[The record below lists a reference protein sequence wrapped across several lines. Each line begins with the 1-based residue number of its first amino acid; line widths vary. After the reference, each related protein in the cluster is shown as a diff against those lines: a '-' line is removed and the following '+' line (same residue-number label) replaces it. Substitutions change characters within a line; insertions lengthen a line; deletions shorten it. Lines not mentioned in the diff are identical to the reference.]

1 MSMRRGAPTG
11 IWAAALGIGVLSFVL
26 DVACKGPRSK
36 SEVLRDALVD
46 DDTSAIADALK
57 GFPTCP
63 DTPPVALAVGQPSP
77 LEKTCLTEIA
87 NALGSKSGFTSSP
100 PDQASAGAAAL
111 VLLRDGRGD
120 WLGSSDRWLE
130 TVKTGKGSGADALR
144 LAIARR
150 MVEAAPVVGKKIDDD
165 KDALAAMKGVA
176 AAVPGACPTY
186 FLLGSGA
193 DPNSLSPELTADHSA
208 CVQHDLAR
216 REGMGSSYGA
226 GTFRALEGSLALWR
240 EAERALRLGVASSA
254 PAAQS
259 TLTSKL
265 ATIEKATRDIA
276 AKKLPGTVKQ
286 QSLETLGAVHADAGV
301 ILWKDAGTVDASTAP
316 LKKTF

>member
-1 MSMRRGAPTG
+1 MWSAS
-11 IWAAALGIGVLSFVL
+11 LGIGALTFVL
-26 DVACKGPRSK
+26 GVACKGPRSK
-36 SEVLRDALVD
+36 SEALRDALVD
-46 DDTSAIADALK
+46 DDASAIAEATRGL
-57 GFPTCP
+57 PSCP
-63 DTPPVALAVGQPSP
+63 DAPPVALAVGQPSP

-87 NALGSKSGFTSSP
+87 NALGSKTGFTSSP
-100 PDQASAGAAAL
+100 PDQASAATAAV

-144 LAIARR
+144 LTIARR
-150 MVEAAPVVGKKIDDD
+150 MVEAAPSVGKKIDED
-165 KDALAAMKGVA
+165 KDALAAMKAVA

-193 DPNSLSPELTADHSA
+193 DPNALAPALTADHSA

-226 GTFRALEGSLALWR
+226 GTFRAVEGALALWR
-240 EAERALRLGVASSA
+240 EAERALRLGVTSSA
-254 PAAQS
+254 PATQTA
-259 TLTSKL
+259 LTSKL
-265 ATIEKATRDIA
+265 ATIEKATRDSS
-276 AKKLPGTVKQ
+276 AKKLPGTVTQ

-301 ILWKDAGTVDASTAP
+301 ILWKDAGAVDASTAP